1 LEENYHLIPTIP
13 IGFNLFYLTG
23 DSRKW
28 SGSAKWEFALPDMNA
43 PTWPAKA
50 GRPAAHVVSSDAEAI
65 EIATGLAAIFAT
77 GAARRDAERI
87 LPIAELDQFS
97 QSGLWAI
104 TVPKAFGG
112 AEVSYA
118 TVAKVIEIISAADG
132 SIGQIPQN
140 HISVLFQ
147 VRAVGTRAQQ
157 EVIFG
162 RVRRG
167 ARLGNALAE
176 LSGNAAHNFTTVMRK
191 VHGGYRINGKKFYST
206 GALFADFISVGAAD
220 EEGRRL
226 TAIVPRDAPGLTITD
241 DWSSF
246 GQRTTASGT
255 VTLDDVFVAE
265 DDVLPIFR
273 AQHEPIANGAVAQI
287 MQAAIDSGIAVAA
300 LADTKEI
307 VRTVARPWRD
317 SGSDRAAD
325 DPYTIAKI
333 GRLQIDLHAAQ
344 ALLVRAGKVVDHA
357 VNSPSDASVAAA
369 SIAVATAKAATTT
382 IALEAASTL
391 FELGGTRTTLAGQY
405 YDRHWRNARVH
416 TLHDPVRWKYHVVGN
431 YHLNGVAP
439 PRHGLV

>member
-1 LEENYHLIPTIP
+1 MPD
-13 IGFNLFYLTG
+13 LTQA
-23 DSRKW
+23 RW
-28 SGSAKWEFALPDMNA
+28 QEVAA
-43 PTWPAKA
+43 
-50 GRPAAHVVSSDAEAI
+50 RPPAHVIASDAEAI
-65 EIATGLAAIFAT
+65 DVAKALAAEFAP
-77 GAARRDAERI
+77 GAARRDAGRI
-87 LPIAELDQFS
+87 LPAAELDRFS

-118 TVAKVIEIISAADG
+118 TVAKVIEIISSADG

-176 LSGNAAHNFTTVMRK
+176 MSDKAAHVFTTVMRK
-191 VHGGYRINGKKFYST
+191 VAGGYRISGKKFYST
-206 GALFADFISVGAAD
+206 GALFADFISVGAPD

-226 TAIVPRDAPGLTITD
+226 TAIVPRNAPGLTVVD

-255 VTLDDVFVAE
+255 VTLEDVFVPD
-265 DDVLPIFR
+265 DDVLPIYR
-273 AQHEPIANGAVAQI
+273 AQNEPIANGAVAQLL
-287 MQAAIDSGIAVAA
+287 QAAIDSGIAVAA
-300 LADTKEI
+300 VADTMEI
-307 VRTVARPWRD
+307 VRSVARPWRD
-317 SGSDRAAD
+317 SGSERATD

-344 ALLVRAGKVVDHA
+344 ALLQRAGKVVDIA
-357 VNSPSDASVAAA
+357 VNAASDESVAKA
-369 SIAVATAKAATTT
+369 SIAVAMAKVATTN
-382 IALEAASTL
+382 IALEAGSTL
-391 FELGGTRTTLAGQY
+391 FELGGTRTTLAGQH

-416 TLHDPVRWKYHVVGN
+416 TLHDPVRWKYNVVGN
-431 YHLNGVAP
+431 FYLNGVAP

>member
-1 LEENYHLIPTIP
+1 
-13 IGFNLFYLTG
+13 
-23 DSRKW
+23 
-28 SGSAKWEFALPDMNA
+28 MNA
-43 PTWPAKA
+43 PSWRAATT
-50 GRPAAHVVSSDAEAI
+50 RPAAHVVTTGAEAI
-65 EIATGLAAIFAT
+65 DIAKSLAVDFAA

-87 LPIAELDQFS
+87 LPVAELDRFS

-112 AEVSYA
+112 AEVSHA
-118 TVAKVIEIISAADG
+118 TLATVIEIISAADA

-140 HISVLFQ
+140 HFSVLFQ

-176 LSGNAAHNFTTVMRK
+176 FSTAAAHKFTTTTMRK
-191 VHGGYRINGKKFYST
+191 TPGGYIISGRKFYST

-226 TAIVPRDAPGLTITD
+226 TAIVPRDAPGLTVID

-255 VTLDDVFVAE
+255 VTLDDVFVPD
-265 DDVLPIFR
+265 DDVLPIYR
-273 AQHEPIANGAVAQI
+273 AQSEPIAQGPVAQI

-300 LADTKEI
+300 LADTMHI
-307 VRTVARPWRD
+307 LRTIARPWRD

-333 GRLQIDLHAAQ
+333 GRLHIDLHAAQ
-344 ALLVRAGKVVDHA
+344 ALLARAGKAVDLA
-357 VNSPSDASVAAA
+357 VTAPTDDSVAKA
-369 SIAVATAKAATTT
+369 SIAVAAAKVATTN
-382 IALEAASTL
+382 IALETSSTL
-391 FELGGTRTTLAGQY
+391 FELGGTRTTLADQHF
-405 YDRHWRNARVH
+405 DRHWRNARVH
-416 TLHDPVRWKYHVVGN
+416 TLHDPVRWKYQVVGN
-431 YHLNGVAP
+431 FVLNGIAP

>member
-1 LEENYHLIPTIP
+1 VPD
-13 IGFNLFYLTG
+13 LTQA
-23 DSRKW
+23 RW
-28 SGSAKWEFALPDMNA
+28 QEVAA
-43 PTWPAKA
+43 
-50 GRPAAHVVSSDAEAI
+50 RPPAHVIASDAEAI
-65 EIATGLAAIFAT
+65 DVAKALAAEFAP
-77 GAARRDAERI
+77 GAARRDAGRI
-87 LPIAELDQFS
+87 LPAAELDRFS

-118 TVAKVIEIISAADG
+118 TVAKVIEIISSADG

-176 LSGNAAHNFTTVMRK
+176 MSDKAAHVFTTVMRK
-191 VHGGYRINGKKFYST
+191 VAGGYRISGKKFYST
-206 GALFADFISVGAAD
+206 GALFADFISVGAPD

-226 TAIVPRDAPGLTITD
+226 TAIVPRNAPGLTVVD

-255 VTLDDVFVAE
+255 VTLEDVFVPD
-265 DDVLPIFR
+265 DDVLPIYR
-273 AQHEPIANGAVAQI
+273 AQNEPIANGAVAQLL
-287 MQAAIDSGIAVAA
+287 QAAIDSGIAVAA
-300 LADTKEI
+300 VADTMEI
-307 VRTVARPWRD
+307 VRSVARPWRD
-317 SGSDRAAD
+317 SGSERATD

-344 ALLVRAGKVVDHA
+344 ALLQRAGKVVDIA
-357 VNSPSDASVAAA
+357 VNAASDESVAKA
-369 SIAVATAKAATTT
+369 SIAVAMAKVATTN
-382 IALEAASTL
+382 IALEAGSTL
-391 FELGGTRTTLAGQY
+391 FELGGTRTTLAGQH

-416 TLHDPVRWKYHVVGN
+416 TLHDPVRWKYNVVGN
-431 YHLNGVAP
+431 FYLNGVAP